1 MRIVL
6 FLFLFILSVSTAF
19 AQDQEVTS
27 FTKEVK
33 VATIH
38 FSIAPVPTS
47 NLLLDKTN
55 AISGIFVM
63 KNSRVKRALSF
74 KVKTRNPKLA

>member
-1 MRIVL
+1 MRTAL
-6 FLFLFILSVSTAF
+6 FLSLFIISVSNAI

-27 FTKEVK
+27 STKEVK

-38 FSIAPVPTS
+38 FSIAPELTS
-47 NLLLDKTN
+47 NSLLDKTN
-55 AISGIFVM
+55 AVTGIFVM

-74 KVKTRNPKLA
+74 KVNTGNPKLA